1 MENNAF
7 INVTL
12 NELFDVMDPRSRVNI
27 FKKTEDGK
35 EELLIS
41 TKLYR
46 VLSDDEFI
54 GKYGYYKITGFVICM
69 RLTSILIKE
78 A

>member
-1 MENNAF
+1 MKNNAI

-12 NELFDVMDPRSRVNI
+12 NELFDVMDPRARVNI
-27 FKKTEDGK
+27 FKKSEDDK
-35 EELLIS
+35 EDLLRS
-41 TKLYR
+41 TKLYCL
-46 VLSDDEFI
+46 LSDEEFI
-54 GKYGYYKITGFVICM
+54 GKYGYYKVTGLSICM

>member
-1 MENNAF
+1 MENNAI

-27 FKKTEDGK
+27 FKMTKDGK
-35 EELLIS
+35 EELLRS

-46 VLSDDEFI
+46 LLSDDEFI
-54 GKYGYYKITGFVICM
+54 GKY
-69 RLTSILIKE
+69 
-78 A
+78 

>member
-1 MENNAF
+1 MNNAI

-12 NELFDVMDPRSRVNI
+12 NELFDVMDPRARVNI

-35 EELLIS
+35 EKLLIS
-41 TKLYR
+41 TELYR

-54 GKYGYYKITGFVICM
+54 GKYGYYKITGFIIYM
-69 RLTSILIKE
+69 RITSILIKE

>member
-1 MENNAF
+1 MENNAI

-27 FKKTEDGK
+27 FKMSEDGK
-35 EELLIS
+35 EELLRS
-41 TKLYR
+41 TKLYCL
-46 VLSDDEFI
+46 LSDEEFI
-54 GKYGYYKITGFVICM
+54 GKYEYYKVTGLSICM

-78 A
+78 V